1 MKKLFRILALFIAI
15 ITTSSSCF
23 AFPAGKIEKIIEK
36 SNLEGI
42 TTIAISVKDASSG
55 KTVYERD
62 SKKLLHPASTLK
74 IPIAYF
80 AINTLGYDYLF
91 KTGFYTH
98 NKDLYIK
105 LGADPFLNTNQ
116 LKIAF
121 KALKDKGLNTFEN
134 LYIDDSIIDKKESAA
149 GWMWDDDVNPHTPKI
164 SAYNLDKNLI
174 KVNISQLSDGTVKAT
189 PASKYPMSIFAYIQK
204 NEKSDYY
211 DINRYNWDNPELVEI
226 YANVASTK
234 PLYIPISSMRRYF
247 IYNTENIIEDERITV
262 KSTSYSSKLVPE
274 EAEMVYEITN
284 PIEPSLTGILY
295 DSNNLMSETIYKLAG
310 GHKYGITGTDIA
322 GLSAMTEFYK
332 DYNIDFD
339 NVLIKDGSGVSRKNL
354 VSTDWMSNILLQ
366 IYKNKNF
373 DKFKQYLAQPG
384 DGTLSQRLFDLRG
397 DAWLKTGS
405 LSGISTIAGYIN
417 SKDGNTYAIAIFTQN
432 FKEKQKDIK
441 KIEDDIINLIYNR

>member
-1 MKKLFRILALFIAI
+1 
-15 ITTSSSCF
+15 
-23 AFPAGKIEKIIEK
+23 
-36 SNLEGI
+36 
-42 TTIAISVKDASSG
+42 
-55 KTVYERD
+55 
-62 SKKLLHPASTLK
+62 
-74 IPIAYF
+74 
-80 AINTLGYDYLF
+80 
-91 KTGFYTH
+91 
-98 NKDLYIK
+98 
-105 LGADPFLNTNQ
+105 
-116 LKIAF
+116 
-121 KALKDKGLNTFEN
+121 
-134 LYIDDSIIDKKESAA
+134 
-149 GWMWDDDVNPHTPKI
+149 
-164 SAYNLDKNLI
+164 
-174 KVNISQLSDGTVKAT
+174 
-189 PASKYPMSIFAYIQK
+189 
-204 NEKSDYY
+204 
-211 DINRYNWDNPELVEI
+211 
-226 YANVASTK
+226 
-234 PLYIPISSMRRYF
+234 MRRYF